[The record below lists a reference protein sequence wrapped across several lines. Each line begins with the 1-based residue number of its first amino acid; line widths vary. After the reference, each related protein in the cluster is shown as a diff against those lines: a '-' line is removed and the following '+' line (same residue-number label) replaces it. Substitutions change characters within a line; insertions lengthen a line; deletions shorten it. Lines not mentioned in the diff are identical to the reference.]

1 MLYFI
6 LKHFS
11 FGLQRYIKTFNPQE
25 KKLRL
30 FFQNLLDVLW
40 NKGFEGFL
48 FFLKKLSMR
57 RIKIGKGWDWCVVE
71 GINKSVVWGV
81 FVLICENYF
90 RIWFC

>member
-48 FFLKKLSMR
+48 FF
-57 RIKIGKGWDWCVVE
+57 
-71 GINKSVVWGV
+71 
-81 FVLICENYF
+81 
-90 RIWFC
+90 